1 VINSINLH
9 IRVVREG
16 DSQILMR
23 WRNLP
28 EVRKWS
34 RNSQEIELSTH
45 EKWFEERMVQRDKL
59 GPLFIVEVSGSPV
72 GMVRLDLI
80 SECTFEISVL
90 VDPKYHRRGIAESAI
105 NLAIHALAQKTED
118 FTLHAIVH
126 VENLSSINLFK
137 KLGFQEL
144 SVVKEFLQ
152 LRRACLSKNI

>member
-1 VINSINLH
+1 ML
-9 IRVVREG
+9 
-16 DSQILMR
+16 

-45 EKWFEERMVQRDKL
+45 EKWFQERTVQLDKL

-80 SECTFEISVL
+80 SEYTFEISVL

-105 NLAIHALAQKTED
+105 KLAIHDLAQRAKS
-118 FTLHAIVH
+118 FTLHATVH

-144 SVVKEFLQ
+144 SVVRGFLQ
-152 LRRACLSKNI
+152 LRRAYLSEDI